1 VRKVLCMAALVVLAL
16 ANLGCT
22 ETEQGVYSA
31 DIPDP
36 TTQFL
41 QARDSIYAALENAGT
56 VTVGLRIAYIRVAIR
71 SYAQGFETY
80 DEFLMRLARADFPE
94 GAALTARAYRL
105 KCIITWLRRGEIS
118 LESADQALAELYDE
132 WERGMQR
139 W

>member
-1 VRKVLCMAALVVLAL
+1 MAALVVLAL

-22 ETEQGVYSA
+22 ETEQSVYSA

-71 SYAQGFETY
+71 SYAQGFET
-80 DEFLMRLARADFPE
+80 
-94 GAALTARAYRL
+94 
-105 KCIITWLRRGEIS
+105 
-118 LESADQALAELYDE
+118 
-132 WERGMQR
+132 
-139 W
+139 

>member
-1 VRKVLCMAALVVLAL
+1 MRKVLCMAALVVLAL

-22 ETEQGVYSA
+22 ETEQSVYST

-80 DEFLMRLARADFPE
+80 DEFLMRLAEPTFQRA
-94 GAALTARAYRL
+94 
-105 KCIITWLRRGEIS
+105 
-118 LESADQALAELYDE
+118 
-132 WERGMQR
+132 QR
-139 W
+139 